1 MARSRATAFGTQSV
15 AYERARPEYPPGAVA
30 WLAGDASDIADVGAG
45 TGKLT
50 RALVALGGRRVVAVD
65 PDPAM
70 LAVLRTLLP
79 DVPIHLGA
87 GEQLPLPDASMD
99 LVTFAQSWH
108 WVDAE
113 RGSAEVARVLRPGGA
128 IGLVWN
134 TRDES
139 VDWVSELVAITQGG
153 RTVAAT
159 KAHPFLGREFDRRAE
174 RTWRWELPTT
184 PEGLVD
190 LASSFSYVITSPRR
204 AEILDA
210 VRRLAAT
217 HPDLAGHAEFSV
229 PYLTRA
235 YRARRMR

>member
-1 MARSRATAFGTQSV
+1 MAKPQATAFGSQSA
-15 AYERARPEYPPGAVA
+15 AYERARPGYPPGAVA
-30 WLAGDASDIADVGAG
+30 WLARGAADIADVGAG

-70 LAVLRTLLP
+70 LAVLNQSLP
-79 DVPIHLGA
+79 DVPTRLGT
-87 GEQLPLPDASMD
+87 GEHLPLPDASMD

-113 RGSAEVARVLRPGGA
+113 RGSAEVARALRPGGA

-153 RTVAAT
+153 RTVATT
-159 KAHPFLGREFDRRAE
+159 KAHPFLGREFERRSE

-217 HPDLAGHAEFSV
+217 HPDLAGRTEFPV

-235 YRARRMR
+235 YRARVR